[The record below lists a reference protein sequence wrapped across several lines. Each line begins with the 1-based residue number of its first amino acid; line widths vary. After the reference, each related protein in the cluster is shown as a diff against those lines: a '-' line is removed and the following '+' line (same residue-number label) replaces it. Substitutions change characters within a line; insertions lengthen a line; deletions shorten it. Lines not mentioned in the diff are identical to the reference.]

1 MQDGRLFLMSRSRAS
16 LQHAGTF
23 LNAKARRS
31 LLAILPFFLGT
42 GLAAASEIVFD
53 PRDYGALT
61 APSPSDKWVPRDPLP
76 EVPTPDVPA
85 RYSDALRQPMSLVQ
99 LTDLALQLNPRTRQA
114 WAAARAEAMGVGVE
128 AADQLPQLGLLLNFN
143 RQQSASQTT
152 GNEVPAQNRYGPNL
166 TLGWVLYDFG
176 QRAAEVEAQRYR
188 LLAANLAQNRALQD
202 VAFQVEQA
210 YYRVLGFEALAKATR
225 EQLRSFETGLD
236 ATRRRRDSGLATI
249 GDVYR
254 AETAAG
260 QARLLVQ
267 RTEGELGKSRGALN
281 SAVGLPVNFPL
292 QLRQW
297 EERPPVR
304 EISQSVDSLLGRIKT
319 ERPDLV
325 AAEARALSARASAK
339 AAAAAGKPS
348 FEFAGTAG
356 RVEFTDSRP
365 GVDTF
370 TLGVLLRIP
379 IFTGY
384 RDTYNIR
391 RAEAVAEQAESARDQ
406 LYRQAELDVWQ
417 AYFDLQTAAT
427 NVNSSSSL
435 VKSATQSAESA
446 VARYKGGLGSL
457 LDMITAQSDETQSR
471 VLLIQSHLDW
481 YTALARLNFA
491 LGASDPLLK
500 AGTGR

>member
-1 MQDGRLFLMSRSRAS
+1 M
-16 LQHAGTF
+16 
-23 LNAKARRS
+23 
-31 LLAILPFFLGT
+31 LLAVLAFLIGAEF
-42 GLAAASEIVFD
+42 AAASESIFD

-61 APSPSDKWVPRDPLP
+61 APSASAKWVPSEPLP
-76 EVPTPDVPA
+76 EVEIPGLTA
-85 RYSDALRQPMSLVQ
+85 ESAEALRAPLSLVQ
-99 LTDLALQLNPRTRQA
+99 LTDLALRLNPRTREA
-114 WAAARAEAMGVGVE
+114 WAVARAEAMGVGIE

-152 GNEVPAQNRYGPNL
+152 GNQIPAQNRYGPNL
-166 TLGWVLYDFG
+166 TLGWVLFDFG

-188 LLAANLAQNRALQD
+188 LLAANLAQNRTLQD

-210 YYRVLGFEALAKATR
+210 YYRVLGLEALTKATR
-225 EQLRSFETGLD
+225 EQLHSFETGLD
-236 ATRRRRDSGLATI
+236 ATRRRRDSGLATL

-267 RTEGELGKSRGALN
+267 RTEGELRKSRGALN
-281 SAVGLPVNFPL
+281 NAVGVPVNFPL
-292 QLRQW
+292 QLRPW
-297 EERPPVR
+297 GDRPPVR
-304 EISQSVDSLLGRIKT
+304 EISQSIDSLLARIKS

-325 AAEARALSARASAK
+325 AAEARARAARATAK

-348 FEFAGTAG
+348 IEVAGAAG
-356 RVEFTDSRP
+356 RVDFTDSRP
-365 GVDTF
+365 GVNTF
-370 TLGVLLRIP
+370 TAGVLLRIP

-384 RDTYNIR
+384 RDTYNVA

-406 LYRQAELDVWQ
+406 LYKQAELDVWQ

-427 NVNSSSSL
+427 NVNSSESL
-435 VKSATQSAESA
+435 VKSATQSAAAA
-446 VARYKGGLGSL
+446 VARYKGGVGSL

-491 LGASDPLLK
+491 LGASDPLI
-500 AGTGR
+500 ATGTRR

>member
-1 MQDGRLFLMSRSRAS
+1 
-16 LQHAGTF
+16 
-23 LNAKARRS
+23 
-31 LLAILPFFLGT
+31 
-42 GLAAASEIVFD
+42 
-53 PRDYGALT
+53 
-61 APSPSDKWVPRDPLP
+61 
-76 EVPTPDVPA
+76 
-85 RYSDALRQPMSLVQ
+85 MSLVQ
-99 LTDLALQLNPRTRQA
+99 LTDLALQLNPRTREA
-114 WAAARAEAMGVGVE
+114 WAAARAEAMGVGVA

-143 RQQSASQTT
+143 RQQSSSQTT
-152 GNEVPAQNRYGPNL
+152 GNLVPAQNRYGPSL
-166 TLGWVLYDFG
+166 TLGYVLFDFG

-188 LLAANLAQNRALQD
+188 LLAANLAQNRTLQD

-210 YYRVLGFEALAKATR
+210 YYRVLGFEALVRATR
-225 EQLRSFETGLD
+225 EQLKSFETGLD

-281 SAVGLPVNFPL
+281 HAVGIPVNSPL
-292 QLRQW
+292 QLRPW
-297 EERPPVR
+297 DDRPPVR
-304 EISQSVDSLLGRIKT
+304 EISQSVDGLLERIQN

-325 AAEARALSARASAK
+325 AAEARARAARASAT
-339 AAAAAGKPS
+339 AAAATGKPS
-348 FEFAGTAG
+348 VEIAGTAG
-356 RVEFTDSRP
+356 RVEFTDSRS

-370 TLGVLLRIP
+370 NVGVLLRIP
-379 IFTGY
+379 IFTGF
-384 RDTYNIR
+384 RDTYNLR
-391 RAEAVAEQAESARDQ
+391 QAEAVAEQAESNRDV

-427 NVNSSSSL
+427 NVNSSASL
-435 VKSATQSAESA
+435 VKSATQSAKSA
-446 VARYKGGLGSL
+446 VARYQGGVGSL

-491 LGASDPLLK
+491 LGASDPVLNT
-500 AGTGR
+500 GTVR

>member
-1 MQDGRLFLMSRSRAS
+1 MA
-16 LQHAGTF
+16 
-23 LNAKARRS
+23 
-31 LLAILPFFLGT
+31 
-42 GLAAASEIVFD
+42 E
-53 PRDYGALT
+53 
-61 APSPSDKWVPRDPLP
+61 
-76 EVPTPDVPA
+76 
-85 RYSDALRQPMSLVQ
+85 ALRSPLSLVQ
-99 LTDLALQLNPRTRQA
+99 LTDLALQLNPRTREV
-114 WAAARAEAMGVGVE
+114 WAAARAEAMGLGVV
-128 AADQLPQLGLLLNFN
+128 AADQFPQLGLLLNFN
-143 RQQSASQTT
+143 RVQSASQTS
-152 GNEVPAQNRYGPNL
+152 GNLVPAQNRYGPNV
-166 TLGWVLYDFG
+166 TLSWVLFDFG

-188 LLAANLAQNRALQD
+188 VLAANLTQNRTLQD

-210 YYRVLGFEALAKATR
+210 YYRVIGLAALVKATR

-236 ATRRRRDSGLATI
+236 ATRRRRESGLATI

-267 RTEGELGKSRGALN
+267 RTEGDLKKSRGALN
-281 SAVGLPVNFPL
+281 SAVGLPVNFA
-292 QLRQW
+292 LRLRPW
-297 EERPPVR
+297 DDRPPVR
-304 EISQSVDSLLGRIKT
+304 EISESVDRLLARIKAD
-319 ERPDLV
+319 RPDLV
-325 AAEARALSARASAK
+325 AAEARARAARAAAK

-348 FEFAGTAG
+348 IEAVGTAG

-370 TLGVLLRIP
+370 NVGVLLRIP

-384 RDTYNIR
+384 RDTYSVA
-391 RAEAVAEQAESARDQ
+391 RAEAAADQAESARDQ

-427 NVNSSSSL
+427 NVNSSNSL
-435 VKSATQSAESA
+435 VKSATQSAAAA
-446 VARYKGGLGSL
+446 VARYKGGVGSL

-491 LGASDPLLK
+491 LGASDPVLR
-500 AGTGR
+500 AGTGK

>member
-1 MQDGRLFLMSRSRAS
+1 MSDDGAS
-16 LQHAGTF
+16 LRHVLKHLTAST
-23 LNAKARRS
+23 RRA
-31 LLAILPFFLGT
+31 LLALSAFALGT
-42 GLAAASEIVFD
+42 AIAGASESIFD

-61 APSPSDKWVPRDPLP
+61 APSPSSRWVPSEPLP
-76 EVPTPDVPA
+76 GVPIPGVPA
-85 RYSDALRQPMSLVQ
+85 QFSDALQEPMSLVQ
-99 LTDLALQLNPRTRQA
+99 LTDLALQLNPRTREA
-114 WAAARAEAMGVGVE
+114 WAAARAEAMGVGVA

-143 RQQSASQTT
+143 RQQSSSQTT
-152 GNEVPAQNRYGPNL
+152 GNLVPSQNRYGPNL
-166 TLGWVLYDFG
+166 TLGYVLFDFG

-188 LLAANLAQNRALQD
+188 LLAANLAQNRTLQD

-210 YYRVLGFEALAKATR
+210 YYRVLGFEALVRATR
-225 EQLRSFETGLD
+225 EQLKSFETGLD

-281 SAVGLPVNFPL
+281 SAVGIPVNFSL
-292 QLRQW
+292 QLRPW
-297 EERPPVR
+297 DDRPPVR
-304 EISQSVDSLLGRIKT
+304 EISQSVDGLLERIKT

-325 AAEARALSARASAK
+325 AAEARARAARASAK

-348 FEFAGTAG
+348 VEIAGTAG
-356 RVEFTDSRP
+356 RVEFTDSRS

-370 TLGVLLRIP
+370 NVGVLLRIP

-384 RDTYNIR
+384 RDTYNLR
-391 RAEAVAEQAESARDQ
+391 QAEAVAEQAESNRDL

-417 AYFDLQTAAT
+417 AYFELQTAAT
-427 NVNSSSSL
+427 NVNSSASL
-435 VKSATQSAESA
+435 VKSATQSAKSA
-446 VARYKGGLGSL
+446 VARYQGGVGSL

-491 LGASDPLLK
+491 LGAADPVLI
-500 AGTGR
+500 TGKVR

>member
-1 MQDGRLFLMSRSRAS
+1 MSHGGAS
-16 LQHAGTF
+16 LRHHDQHGDG
-23 LNAKARRS
+23 LARAALLG
-31 LLAILPFFLGT
+31 LLAFSIDCS
-42 GLAAASEIVFD
+42 LAVASEVVSD

-61 APSPSDKWVPRDPLP
+61 APSRSEKWVPTEPLP
-76 EVPTPDVPA
+76 EVPIPGVPP
-85 RYSDALRQPMSLVQ
+85 ALAAEVRSPLSLVQ
-99 LTDLALQLNPRTRQA
+99 LTDLALQLNPKTREV
-114 WAAARAEAMGVGVE
+114 WAAARAEAMGVGVV
-128 AADQLPQLGLLLNFN
+128 AANQLPQIGLLLNFN
-143 RQQSASQTT
+143 RVQSASQTT
-152 GNEVPAQNRYGPNL
+152 GNLVPAQNRYGPNL
-166 TLGWVLYDFG
+166 TLSWVLFDFG

-188 LLAANLAQNRALQD
+188 LLAANLAQNRVLQD

-210 YYRVLGFEALAKATR
+210 YYRVLGLEALVNATR

-267 RTEGELGKSRGALN
+267 RTEGELRKSRGALN
-281 SAVGLPVNFPL
+281 TAVGLPVNFSL
-292 QLRQW
+292 QLRPW
-297 EERPPVR
+297 DDRPPVR
-304 EISQSVDSLLGRIKT
+304 EIAQSVDRLLGRIKAG
-319 ERPDLV
+319 RPDLV
-325 AAEARALSARASAK
+325 AAEARARAARAAAK

-348 FEFAGTAG
+348 IEAVGTAG

-370 TLGVLLRIP
+370 NVGVLLRIP

-384 RDTYNIR
+384 RDTYNAA
-391 RAEAVAEQAESARDQ
+391 RAEAVADQAESARDQ
-406 LYRQAELDVWQ
+406 LYKQAELEVWQ

-427 NVNSSSSL
+427 NVKSSDSL
-435 VKSATQSAESA
+435 VKSATQSAAAA
-446 VARYKGGLGSL
+446 VARYKGGVGSL

-491 LGASDPLLK
+491 LGASDPVLR
-500 AGTGR
+500 AGAGK

>member
-1 MQDGRLFLMSRSRAS
+1 V
-16 LQHAGTF
+16 
-23 LNAKARRS
+23 
-31 LLAILPFFLGT
+31 
-42 GLAAASEIVFD
+42 E
-53 PRDYGALT
+53 
-61 APSPSDKWVPRDPLP
+61 
-76 EVPTPDVPA
+76 
-85 RYSDALRQPMSLVQ
+85 ALRGPLSLVQ
-99 LTDLALQLNPRTRQA
+99 LTDLALQLNPQTRQV
-114 WAAARAEAMGVGVE
+114 WAAARAEAMGVGVV
-128 AADQLPQLGLLLNFN
+128 AADQLPQLGVLFNFN
-143 RQQSASQTT
+143 RLQTASQTS
-152 GNEVPAQNRYGPNL
+152 GNEVPAQNRYGPSL
-166 TLGWVLYDFG
+166 TLSWVLFDFG

-210 YYRVLGFEALAKATR
+210 YYRVLGLEALVKATR
-225 EQLRSFETGLD
+225 EQLHSFETGLD

-292 QLRQW
+292 QLSPW
-297 EERPPVR
+297 DRPPVR
-304 EISQSVDSLLGRIKT
+304 EISQSVDRLLERIKAQ
-319 ERPDLV
+319 RPDLV
-325 AAEARALSARASAK
+325 AAEARARAARAAAK

-348 FEFAGTAG
+348 IEVAGTAG

-370 TLGVLLRIP
+370 NVGVLLRIP

-384 RDTYNIR
+384 RDTYNVA
-391 RAEAVAEQAESARDQ
+391 RAQAVAEQAESTRDQ
-406 LYRQAELDVWQ
+406 LYKQAELDVWQ

-427 NVNSSSSL
+427 NVNSSGSL
-435 VKSATQSAESA
+435 VKSATQSAAAA
-446 VARYKGGLGSL
+446 VARYKGGVGSL

-471 VLLIQSHLDW
+471 VLLIQSYLDW

-491 LGASDPLLK
+491 LGASDPVLK
-500 AGTGR
+500 VGTGR

>member
-1 MQDGRLFLMSRSRAS
+1 MSHSGAS
-16 LQHAGTF
+16 LRRHDYYPSSPTHSALIGLLVSFLSLSSAG
-23 LNAKARRS
+23 
-31 LLAILPFFLGT
+31 
-42 GLAAASEIVFD
+42 ASEALSD
-53 PRDYGALT
+53 PRDYGALA
-61 APSPSDKWVPRDPLP
+61 APSPSVKWIPGEQLP
-76 EVPTPDVPA
+76 EVPVPGVPA
-85 RYSDALRQPMSLVQ
+85 EMAEALRNPLSLVQ
-99 LTDLALQLNPRTRQA
+99 LTDLALQLNPQTRQA
-114 WAAARAEAMGVGVE
+114 WGAARTEAMGVGVV
-128 AADQLPQLGLLLNFN
+128 AADQLPQIGLLFNFN
-143 RQQSASQTT
+143 RLQTASQTS
-152 GNEVPAQNRYGPNL
+152 GNEVPAQNRYGPSL
-166 TLGWVLYDFG
+166 TLSWVLFDFG

-188 LLAANLAQNRALQD
+188 LLAANLAQNRTLQN

-210 YYRVLGFEALAKATR
+210 YYRVLGLEALVKATR
-225 EQLRSFETGLD
+225 EQLHSFETGLD

-292 QLRQW
+292 QLSPW
-297 EERPPVR
+297 KDRPPVR
-304 EISQSVDSLLGRIKT
+304 EISQSVDGLLDRIKA

-325 AAEARALSARASAK
+325 AAEARARAARAAAM
-339 AAAAAGKPS
+339 AAAASGKPS
-348 FEFAGTAG
+348 IEVAGTAG

-370 TLGVLLRIP
+370 NVGVLLRIP

-384 RDTYNIR
+384 RDTYNVA
-391 RAEAVAEQAESARDQ
+391 RAEAVADQAESARDQ
-406 LYRQAELDVWQ
+406 LYKQAELDVWQ

-427 NVNSSSSL
+427 NVNSSGSL
-435 VKSATQSAESA
+435 VKSATQSAAAA
-446 VARYKGGLGSL
+446 VARYKGGVGSL

-471 VLLIQSHLDW
+471 VLLIQSYLDW

-491 LGASDPLLK
+491 VGASDPVLK
-500 AGTGR
+500 TGTGK

>member
-1 MQDGRLFLMSRSRAS
+1 MSHDGAS
-16 LQHAGTF
+16 LRRF
-23 LNAKARRS
+23 LKHLAASARVAW
-31 LLAILPFFLGT
+31 LALGAFALGT
-42 GLAAASEIVFD
+42 TFAGASEAIFD

-61 APSPSDKWVPRDPLP
+61 APSASMRWVPSEPL
-76 EVPTPDVPA
+76 PDVPIPGVPP
-85 RYSDALRQPMSLVQ
+85 RFSDALQQLLSLVQ

-152 GNEVPAQNRYGPNL
+152 GNLVAAQNRYGPNL
-166 TLGWVLYDFG
+166 TLGWVLFDFG

-188 LLAANLAQNRALQD
+188 LLAANLAQNRTLQD

-210 YYRVLGFEALAKATR
+210 YYRVLGFEALVRATR
-225 EQLRSFETGLD
+225 EQLNSFETGLD
-236 ATRRRRDSGLATI
+236 ATRRRRESGLATI

-267 RTEGELGKSRGALN
+267 RTEGELSKSRGALN
-281 SAVGLPVNFPL
+281 NAVGIPVNFPL
-292 QLRQW
+292 RLRPW
-297 EERPPVR
+297 DDRPPVR
-304 EISQSVDSLLGRIKT
+304 EISQSVDGLLERIKQD
-319 ERPDLV
+319 RPDLV
-325 AAEARALSARASAK
+325 AAEARARAARASAR

-348 FEFAGTAG
+348 VEIAGAAG

-370 TLGVLLRIP
+370 NIGVLLRVP

-384 RDTYNIR
+384 RDTYTLR
-391 RAEAVAEQAESARDQ
+391 QAEAVAEQAESSRDL

-427 NVNSSSSL
+427 NVNSSASL
-435 VKSATQSAESA
+435 VKSATQSAKSA
-446 VARYKGGLGSL
+446 VARYQGGVGSL

-491 LGASDPLLK
+491 LGASDPVLN
-500 AGTGR
+500 AGTLR

>member
-1 MQDGRLFLMSRSRAS
+1 MVEGLRS
-16 LQHAGTF
+16 
-23 LNAKARRS
+23 
-31 LLAILPFFLGT
+31 
-42 GLAAASEIVFD
+42 
-53 PRDYGALT
+53 
-61 APSPSDKWVPRDPLP
+61 PL
-76 EVPTPDVPA
+76 
-85 RYSDALRQPMSLVQ
+85 SLVQ

-114 WAAARAEAMGVGVE
+114 WAAARAEAMGLGVE
-128 AADQLPQLGLLLNFN
+128 AADQLPQIGLLFNFN
-143 RQQSASQTT
+143 RLQSASQTS
-152 GNEVPAQNRYGPNL
+152 GNLVAAQNRYGPSL
-166 TLGWVLYDFG
+166 TLSWVLFDFG
-176 QRAAEVEAQRYR
+176 QRAAQVEAQRYR

-210 YYRVLGFEALAKATR
+210 YYRVLGLNALVKATR

-281 SAVGLPVNFPL
+281 SAVGLPVSFPL
-292 QLRQW
+292 QLRPW
-297 EERPPVR
+297 EDRPPVR
-304 EISQSVDSLLGRIKT
+304 EISQSVDGLLERIKA

-325 AAEARALSARASAK
+325 AAEARARAARATAK
-339 AAAAAGKPS
+339 AAEAAGKPS
-348 FEFAGTAG
+348 IEVAGTAG

-370 TLGVLLRIP
+370 NVGVLLRIP

-384 RDTYNIR
+384 RDTYNVA

-406 LYRQAELDVWQ
+406 LYKQAELDVWQ

-427 NVNSSSSL
+427 NVNSSGSL
-435 VKSATQSAESA
+435 VKSATQSAAAA
-446 VARYKGGLGSL
+446 VARYKGGVGSL

-471 VLLIQSHLDW
+471 VLLIQSYLDW

-491 LGASDPLLK
+491 LGASDPVLN
-500 AGTGR
+500 AGTRR

>member
-1 MQDGRLFLMSRSRAS
+1 MKPGSTEL
-16 LQHAGTF
+16 LQHSKNLLT
-23 LNAKARRS
+23 AKAYKFLRAVVLLS
-31 LLAILPFFLGT
+31 LIPA
-42 GLAAASEIVFD
+42 LAAGSELPYD
-53 PRDYGALT
+53 PRDYRALT
-61 APSPSDKWVPRDPLP
+61 APSPSKNWVPSEPLP
-76 EVPTPDVPA
+76 EVPIPDVPA
-85 RYSDALRQPMSLVQ
+85 EYAAALRQPVTLAQ
-99 LTDLALQLNPRTRQA
+99 ITDLALQLNPRTRQA
-114 WAAARAEAMGVGVE
+114 WAVARAEAMGVGVE

-143 RQQSASQTT
+143 RQQSASQNT
-152 GNEVPAQNRYGPNL
+152 GAEIPAQNRYGPNL
-166 TLGWVLYDFG
+166 ALGWVLYDFG

-188 LLAANLAQNRALQD
+188 LLAANLAQNRTLQD

-210 YYRVLGFEALAKATR
+210 YYRALGFDALVKATR

-267 RTEGELGKSRGALN
+267 RTEGELGKSRGTLN
-281 SAVGLPVNFPL
+281 SAVGLPVNFAL
-292 QLRQW
+292 QLKEW
-297 EERPPVR
+297 EDRPPVR
-304 EISQSVDSLLGRIKT
+304 EISQSVDSLLARIKSG
-319 ERPDLV
+319 RPDLV
-325 AAEARALSARASAK
+325 AAEARALAARATAK

-348 FEFAGTAG
+348 LEFAGTAG

-370 TLGVLLRIP
+370 NVGVLLRIP

-384 RDTYNIR
+384 RDTYSVR

-427 NVNSSSSL
+427 NVSSSGSL
-435 VKSATQSAESA
+435 VKSASQSAQSA

-471 VLLIQSHLDW
+471 VLLIQSYLDW

-500 AGTGR
+500 AGAGK

>member
-1 MQDGRLFLMSRSRAS
+1 MSDSEAS
-16 LQHAGTF
+16 LRYHVHHP
-23 LNAKARRS
+23 S
-31 LLAILPFFLGT
+31 
-42 GLAAASEIVFD
+42 GLARGALIGLFSFFFGLSSTGASETVFD
-53 PRDYGALT
+53 PRDYGSST
-61 APSPSDKWVPRDPLP
+61 APSPSVKWVPSEQLP
-76 EVPTPDVPA
+76 EVPVPGVPA
-85 RYSDALRQPMSLVQ
+85 EMMEALRSPLSLAQ
-99 LTDLALQLNPRTRQA
+99 LTDLALQLNPQTRQA
-114 WAAARAEAMGVGVE
+114 WGAARAEAMGVGVVG
-128 AADQLPQLGLLLNFN
+128 ADQLPQIGLLLNFN
-143 RQQSASQTT
+143 RLQTASQTS

-166 TLGWVLYDFG
+166 TLSWVLFDFG

-188 LLAANLAQNRALQD
+188 LLAANLAQNRALQN

-210 YYRVLGFEALAKATR
+210 YYRVLGLEALVKATR

-281 SAVGLPVNFPL
+281 SAVALPVNYPL
-292 QLRQW
+292 QLRPW
-297 EERPPVR
+297 EDRPPVR
-304 EISQSVDSLLGRIKT
+304 EISQSVDGLLERIKA

-325 AAEARALSARASAK
+325 AAEARARAARATAK

-348 FEFAGTAG
+348 IEVAGTAG

-370 TLGVLLRIP
+370 NVGVFLRIP

-384 RDTYNIR
+384 RDTYNVA
-391 RAEAVAEQAESARDQ
+391 RAQAVAEQAEGARDQ
-406 LYRQAELDVWQ
+406 LYKQAELDVWQ
-417 AYFDLQTAAT
+417 FYFDLQTAAT
-427 NVNSSSSL
+427 NVNSSGSL
-435 VKSATQSAESA
+435 VKSATQSAASA
-446 VARYKGGLGSL
+446 VARYKGGVGSL

-491 LGASDPLLK
+491 LGASDLVLK
-500 AGTGR
+500 AGTVR

>member
-1 MQDGRLFLMSRSRAS
+1 MSDSGAS
-16 LQHAGTF
+16 LRHHGYHTGGITRGAV
-23 LNAKARRS
+23 
-31 LLAILPFFLGT
+31 LALFVFFLE
-42 GLAAASEIVFD
+42 LVPAAASETVAD
-53 PRDYGALT
+53 PGNYSALT
-61 APSPSDKWVPRDPLP
+61 APSPSVKWVPSEQLP
-76 EVPTPDVPA
+76 EVPVPGVPA
-85 RYSDALRQPMSLVQ
+85 EMAEGLRSPLSLVQ
-99 LTDLALQLNPRTRQA
+99 LTDLALQLNPRTREV
-114 WAAARAEAMGVGVE
+114 WAAARAEAMGVGVV
-128 AADQLPQLGLLLNFN
+128 AANQLPQIGLLFNFN
-143 RQQSASQTT
+143 RLQTASQTS

-166 TLGWVLYDFG
+166 TLSWVLFDFG

-210 YYRVLGFEALAKATR
+210 YYRVLGLEALVKATR

-292 QLRQW
+292 QLRPW
-297 EERPPVR
+297 DDRPPVR
-304 EISQSVDSLLGRIKT
+304 EISQSVDGLLERIKAD
-319 ERPDLV
+319 RPDLV
-325 AAEARALSARASAK
+325 AAEARARAARATAR

-348 FEFAGTAG
+348 VEATGTAG

-370 TLGVLLRIP
+370 NVGVLLRIP

-384 RDTYNIR
+384 RDTYNVA

-417 AYFDLQTAAT
+417 SYFDLQTAAT
-427 NVNSSSSL
+427 NVNSSGSL
-435 VKSATQSAESA
+435 VKSATQSAAAA
-446 VARYKGGLGSL
+446 VARYKGGVGSL

-471 VLLIQSHLDW
+471 VLLIQSYLDW

-491 LGASDPLLK
+491 LGASDPVLK
-500 AGTGR
+500 AGTGK

>member
-1 MQDGRLFLMSRSRAS
+1 VDHTTANARWALLVPIA
-16 LQHAGTF
+16 LIAGITS
-23 LNAKARRS
+23 A
-31 LLAILPFFLGT
+31 G
-42 GLAAASEIVFD
+42 ASETIFD
-53 PRDYGALT
+53 PRDYGALI
-61 APSPSDKWVPRDPLP
+61 APSPSVKWVPSESLP
-76 EVPTPDVPA
+76 EVPVPGVPA
-85 RYSDALRQPMSLVQ
+85 QLADALRSPMSLVQ

-114 WAAARAEAMGVGVE
+114 WAVARAEAMGVGVE
-128 AADQLPQLGLLLNFN
+128 AADQLPQLGLLFNFN
-143 RQQSASQTT
+143 RVQSASQTT
-152 GNEVPAQNRYGPNL
+152 GNLVPAQNRFGPNL
-166 TLGWVLYDFG
+166 TLGWVLFDFG

-188 LLAANLAQNRALQD
+188 LLAANLAQNRTLQD

-210 YYRVLGFEALAKATR
+210 YYRALGLEALVNATR

-267 RTEGELGKSRGALN
+267 RTEGELRKSRGTLN
-281 SAVGLPVNFPL
+281 SAVGIPVNFPL
-292 QLRQW
+292 QLLSW
-297 EERPPVR
+297 TDRPPVR
-304 EISQSVDSLLGRIKT
+304 EISQSVDGLLERIKA

-325 AAEARALSARASAK
+325 AAEARARAARATAK

-348 FEFAGTAG
+348 IEVAGTAG
-356 RVEFTDSRP
+356 RVEFTDTRP

-370 TLGVLLRIP
+370 NLGVVLRIP
-379 IFTGY
+379 IFTGF
-384 RDTYNIR
+384 RDTYNVR
-391 RAEAVAEQAESARDQ
+391 RAEAVAEQAESSRDQ
-406 LYRQAELDVWQ
+406 LYKQAELDVWQ

-427 NVNSSSSL
+427 NVNSSGSL
-435 VKSATQSAESA
+435 VKSATQSASAA
-446 VARYKGGLGSL
+446 VARYKGGVGSL

-491 LGASDPLLK
+491 VGASDPVLK